1 MAAGT
6 VERALRTLQLAVR
19 SGKAEEQNRRLFR
32 SGAIPD
38 DLRTEAAVSMY
49 LGTAECVALDE
60 VIDRLARDERF
71 EYMGSSEIDAAGWR
85 FACQACLQ
93 RSVDHTKTF
102 ITAYARAP
110 ESHIC
115 YFPIE
120 HLTVPAT
127 TELYGVTF
135 LPADEVEKPASP
147 LWTIPQHASVI
158 AVACRGTSR
167 QAMVERARP
176 RAEHALRILRATLR
190 EHPGIVDRQ
199 LRFRLGE
206 SHWFDDR
213 RSGWSVQPD
222 QGWELELHESLL
234 EYATGPRIA
243 TLHFQARNDI
253 ERRASRALVWIE
265 QFQLSV
271 DPLIGVLSLFYA
283 LETLLGD
290 RDGGQKGPRLSLR
303 RATLGAIVR
312 ESFQHPI
319 DVVVLYDEVRSRAV
333 HGDEP
338 LAIDE
343 RTILSLAWSVRQ
355 AVSELLTYA
364 AAEGLTKR
372 SQAVAALES
381 HEHWSRI
388 IDELIRPNPEWEKHV
403 QHLPNASD

>member
-1 MAAGT
+1 VAAAT
-6 VERALRTLQLAVR
+6 VERALRTLRLAVR
-19 SGKAEEQNRRLFR
+19 SGTGEEQDRRLSR

-49 LGTAECVALDE
+49 LGTAECVALDD
-60 VIDRLARDERF
+60 VIDRLACDERF
-71 EYMGSSEIDAAGWR
+71 EYMGSSELDAAGWR
-85 FACQACLQ
+85 YACQACLQ
-93 RSVDHTKTF
+93 RSVDHTQAF
-102 ITAYARAP
+102 IAAYARTP
-110 ESHIC
+110 ESHTC

-135 LPADEVEKPASP
+135 LPAGEVEKPASP
-147 LWTIPQHASVI
+147 LWTIPQDASVM

-176 RAEHALRILRATLR
+176 DAEHALRLLRATLR
-190 EHPGIVDRQ
+190 EHPEIVDRQ

-206 SHWFDDR
+206 THWFEDR
-213 RSGWSVQPD
+213 LSGWSVQPD

-234 EYATGPRIA
+234 EYARRPSIA
-243 TLHFQARNDI
+243 TLPLHPRNDI
-253 ERRASRALVWIE
+253 ERRANRALVWIE

-290 RDGGQKGPRLSLR
+290 RDGGQKGPRLAVR

-338 LAIDE
+338 LPIGE

-355 AVSELLTYA
+355 AVSEFLTYA
-364 AAEGLTKR
+364 QAQRVTRR
-372 SQAVAALES
+372 SKVVAALES

-388 IDELIRPNPEWEKHV
+388 IDELIRPNPEWEKHI
-403 QHLPNASD
+403 QHLPNASN